1 MNCDEHVKSAK
12 TDGPA
17 RSSKTKA
24 RESRVPR
31 RTSCTPQGQ
40 RDEAQHRYWTFFGA
54 INGDKFFRRTL
65 VTIVLCWM
73 AIFAFLPNLLVV
85 LASFGRAT
93 DKLFV
98 AHDFSV
104 TNYFRLFDPLYGH
117 IFFNSFVLSG
127 LVTLICLVAGFP
139 FAAILARTRRP
150 RRDWLLLL
158 VVIPFWTNSLVR
170 TYAMIAILNA
180 NGPLNNLL
188 LSLGVIDE
196 PLQLMYTSGAVLAG
210 LVYTLLPFMVLPL
223 YAALEK
229 LDRRY
234 IEAARDL
241 GASPVHTF
249 LRVMLPLTM
258 PGIISGC
265 MLVFLPAIGMF
276 YVSDVLGGARTMLL
290 GNFIRDQFL
299 TTRDWPFGAA
309 ASVAMTLVMAVML
322 LLYWKS
328 KGTLAKQEF
337 V

>member
-1 MNCDEHVKSAK
+1 
-12 TDGPA
+12 
-17 RSSKTKA
+17 
-24 RESRVPR
+24 
-31 RTSCTPQGQ
+31 
-40 RDEAQHRYWTFFGA
+40 
-54 INGDKFFRRTL
+54 
-65 VTIVLCWM
+65 
-73 AIFAFLPNLLVV
+73 
-85 LASFGRAT
+85 
-93 DKLFV
+93 
-98 AHDFSV
+98 
-104 TNYFRLFDPLYGH
+104 
-117 IFFNSFVLSG
+117 
-127 LVTLICLVAGFP
+127 
-139 FAAILARTRRP
+139 
-150 RRDWLLLL
+150 
-158 VVIPFWTNSLVR
+158 
-170 TYAMIAILNA
+170 
-180 NGPLNNLL
+180 
-188 LSLGVIDE
+188 
-196 PLQLMYTSGAVLAG
+196 MYTSGAVLAG